1 MKLHSNSDF
10 DADQLDEHDDN
21 VFQDVYDTGFDDGYI
36 KANQENLIA
45 NQYKKLDKNS
55 YQNGNNSFILK
66 TN

>member
-45 NQYKKLDKNS
+45 NQYKNS
-55 YQNGNNSFILK
+55 IKIVIKTVTIVFILK
-66 TN
+66 MN